1 MCWHLLVCSHRIYEV
16 ITATLG
22 PLPLV
27 QPPKSKPFTP
37 LFSCAAS
44 AIHSAVLDRTRTTH
58 ASQPEFPAGL
68 ARLAGGGASGP
79 RGATGP
85 GPGAGPGRSGGAQE
99 KWPLRAL
106 AVAETR
112 PQGPTGRVGAGLMAG
127 SPPR

>member
-44 AIHSAVLDRTRTTH
+44 AIHSAVLDRLPTTH
-58 ASQPEFPAGL
+58 ASQPEFPAGV
-68 ARLAGGGASGP
+68 ARPVRGGGPVLS
-79 RGATGP
+79 
-85 GPGAGPGRSGGAQE
+85 RSGALNRNGPCGRWR
-99 KWPLRAL
+99 WPKRARRG
-106 AVAETR
+106 R
-112 PQGPTGRVGAGLMAG
+112 PAG
-127 SPPR
+127 SEPV